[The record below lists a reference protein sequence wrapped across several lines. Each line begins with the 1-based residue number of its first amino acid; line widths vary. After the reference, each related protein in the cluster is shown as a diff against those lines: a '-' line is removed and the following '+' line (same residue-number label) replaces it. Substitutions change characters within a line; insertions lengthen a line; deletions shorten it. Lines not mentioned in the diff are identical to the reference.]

1 MPNYV
6 MQFKMKKKMTG
17 FFFLSCKHQAPQLKH
32 GLMLVMR
39 EFLFTLNEST
49 SWTEN
54 MSGSS
59 IMKLN
64 IIGTYMQHS

>member
-6 MQFKMKKKMTG
+6 MQFKMNENDR
-17 FFFLSCKHQAPQLKH
+17 FFLSCKHQAPQLKH